1 MEEKG
6 FFSGATQARQT
17 ADPLS
22 AAVSRFSLRSQREE
36 ILGERQVPE
45 WLVDDRNATVTSKKK
60 APLYRLTAKV
70 CRRLIPEGC
79 GRSNLGADGL
89 QSL

>member
-45 WLVDDRNATVTSKKK
+45 WLVDGRNATVT
-60 APLYRLTAKV
+60 
-70 CRRLIPEGC
+70 
-79 GRSNLGADGL
+79 
-89 QSL
+89 